1 MKLILK
7 DKQEIEI
14 SNTNINYNT
23 NLSEDER
30 RSITFVLDEPTL
42 TTENLIKMLTREN
55 LEHVEINSAAK
66 TIEKENNRV
75 PMKLDNVYIVKNV
88 EIPLTIVECGFLSN
102 EQEEQQLQDD
112 KYQDK
117 LAWGIYNGIIN
128 YFYE

>member
-55 LEHVEINSAAK
+55 LEHIEINSAAK
-66 TIEKENNRV
+66 TEYSNA
-75 PMKLDNVYIVKNV
+75 IVHAFQGFRAPFSGK
-88 EIPLTIVECGFLSN
+88 IVHIFP
-102 EQEEQQLQDD
+102 EQS
-112 KYQDK
+112 
-117 LAWGIYNGIIN
+117 AAFN
-128 YFYE
+128 

>member
-42 TTENLIKMLTREN
+42 TTDELIAMLTIDN
-55 LEHVEINSAAK
+55 LGTIQIVSAAK
-66 TIEKENNRV
+66 TVEKQNLKLITVSENITDDHYRIEIR
-75 PMKLDNVYIVKNV
+75 
-88 EIPLTIVECGFLSN
+88 LST
-102 EQEEQQLQDD
+102 
-112 KYQDK
+112 K
-117 LAWGIYNGIIN
+117 
-128 YFYE
+128 

>member
-30 RSITFVLDEPTL
+30 RSITFVLDKPTL

-55 LEHVEINSAAK
+55 LEHIEINSAAK
-66 TIEKENNRV
+66 TIEKENL
-75 PMKLDNVYIVKNV
+75 KLITVSENLTDDHYRI
-88 EIPLTIVECGFLSN
+88 EIRLSTN
-102 EQEEQQLQDD
+102 
-112 KYQDK
+112 
-117 LAWGIYNGIIN
+117 
-128 YFYE
+128 

>member
-30 RSITFVLDEPTL
+30 RSITFVLDETTL

-55 LEHVEINSAAK
+55 LEHIEINSAAK
-66 TIEKENNRV
+66 TIEKENL
-75 PMKLDNVYIVKNV
+75 KLITVSENLTDDHYRI
-88 EIPLTIVECGFLSN
+88 EIRLSTN
-102 EQEEQQLQDD
+102 
-112 KYQDK
+112 
-117 LAWGIYNGIIN
+117 
-128 YFYE
+128 